1 MKKLLFMLLCGLTIL
16 GLVGCNN
23 EVKEACE
30 IKDGMYTVDDW
41 KWEYQSDNS
50 TGIACLGERPRVGTE
65 FLWTF
70 PLLEFEIRDGKY
82 VRRDLSDVGYKD
94 IVIENLDKI
103 ITNKFIDDM
112 QIKPDH
118 DFFLA
123 VFEVTKVTNNRIY
136 AKVNK
141 IVYLGTIYDENLI
154 EIYQ

>member
-1 MKKLLFMLLCGLTIL
+1 MKKLLFMLLCGLIIL

-103 ITNKFIDDM
+103 ITNKFIDDV